1 MSNCES
7 CPSKGTCNEQ
17 ECSKMLPKYGKIK
30 NIIGIISGKG
40 GVGKS
45 TVTGI
50 LAAELCKKGFK
61 VGVLD
66 ADVTGPSMPRILGVS
81 NERAKMLQ
89 VDENKNEPRLIPVET
104 ESGIKVMSLNLLIE
118 GEDQPVI
125 WRGPLITGVLN
136 QMYSDTIWGELDY
149 LLIDM
154 PPGTGDVALTI
165 MQNTPL
171 NGMIV
176 VSTPQDMVSMIV
188 KKVIIMIEK
197 MNINLLGLV
206 ENMSYIQCDKCG
218 DKVRIF
224 SKKSPE
230 EHVKYLGA
238 PLLAEMPIDL
248 DMVES
253 LEKGQMEYYI
263 KNSEQYNEFIK
274 NFMNRL
280 NK

>member
-1 MSNCES
+1 
-7 CPSKGTCNEQ
+7 
-17 ECSKMLPKYGKIK
+17 
-30 NIIGIISGKG
+30 
-40 GVGKS
+40 
-45 TVTGI
+45 
-50 LAAELCKKGFK
+50 
-61 VGVLD
+61 
-66 ADVTGPSMPRILGVS
+66 
-81 NERAKMLQ
+81 
-89 VDENKNEPRLIPVET
+89 
-104 ESGIKVMSLNLLIE
+104 
-118 GEDQPVI
+118 
-125 WRGPLITGVLN
+125 
-136 QMYSDTIWGELDY
+136 
-149 LLIDM
+149 DM